1 MGNSRSTEP
10 AVIET
15 TSSGAPARPIVI
27 GVDFAPPSDRALDHA
42 MAVARKRGVPLVLT
56 HVALVPDADEG
67 TGDTSG
73 NVYRAI
79 LRLRLAEARRRL
91 AARRDLLAGQ
101 GVELSQVII
110 EDMPDTGL
118 VRAAQE
124 LDASLI
130 VVGSHDRTG
139 AARVVTASVAELVV
153 RLASCSVLLARG
165 DAVAGGYR
173 RVVVGTDFSPQALP
187 ALERAL
193 ELAAPGADVRVVHGW
208 SLTTLQDGDPSELV
222 ALAGRVDALRAEE
235 NSRYGRELVAA
246 RERADVR
253 LRFDA
258 VEGAPAQVLVDAA
271 READLVVVGSH
282 GRRGL
287 RRWLVGSVAESVARH
302 APCSVLVAR

>member
-1 MGNSRSTEP
+1 VYK
-10 AVIET
+10 AV
-15 TSSGAPARPIVI
+15 
-27 GVDFAPPSDRALDHA
+27 
-42 MAVARKRGVPLVLT
+42 
-56 HVALVPDADEG
+56 
-67 TGDTSG
+67 
-73 NVYRAI
+73 
-79 LRLRLAEARRRL
+79 LRLRLAEDRRRL

-124 LDASLI
+124 ADAAMV

-139 AARVVTASVAELVV
+139 AVRVLVGSVAERVV
-153 RLASCSVLLARG
+153 RMAPCSVLLARG
-165 DAVAGGYR
+165 DAAPGGYR
-173 RVVVGTDFSPQALP
+173 RIVVGTDFSAAAVP

-193 ELAAPGADVRVVHGW
+193 ELAAPGADVHVVHGW
-208 SLTTLQDGDPSELV
+208 NFTTLQDGDPAELV

-235 NSRYGRELVAA
+235 NSRYGRELLAA

-258 VEGAPAQVLVDAA
+258 VEGPPVQVLIDAA
-271 READLVVVGSH
+271 RDADLVVVGSH

-287 RRWLVGSVAESVARH
+287 RRWLVGSVAENVARH
-302 APCSVLVAR
+302 ASCSVLVAR

>member
-1 MGNSRSTEP
+1 MTGT
-10 AVIET
+10 
-15 TSSGAPARPIVI
+15 APPPSPVPRPLVAGI
-27 GVDFAPPSDRALDHA
+27 DFSPPSDRALDHA
-42 MAVARKRGVPLVLT
+42 MAIARKRGVPLVLA
-56 HVALVPDADEG
+56 HVGMLLDADDREFV
-67 TGDTSG
+67 GDTSG
-73 NVYRAI
+73 NVYKAM
-79 LRLRLAEARRRL
+79 LRLRLAEDRRRL

-124 LDASLI
+124 VDAAML

-139 AARVVTASVAELVV
+139 AVRIVVGSVAERVV
-153 RLASCSVLLARG
+153 RTAPCSVLLARG
-165 DAVAGGYR
+165 DAAAGGYR
-173 RVVVGTDFSPQALP
+173 RVVVGTDFSAAAVP

-208 SLTTLQDGDPSELV
+208 SFTTLQDGDPAELV

-235 NSRYGRELVAA
+235 NSRYGRELLAA

-258 VEGAPAQVLVDAA
+258 VEGSPVHVLIDAA
-271 READLVVVGSH
+271 RDADLLVVGSH

-302 APCSVLVAR
+302 AMCSVLVAR